1 MEQKP
6 DLKFLL
12 AKGWKTRIGAD
23 TQTMRLV
30 VKVGHPQLSSHAAI
44 SYSVQEVARE
54 GIEIDLSEMMDVA
67 MEIKDG
73 HKLKR

>member
-1 MEQKP
+1 MQQSATASRK
-6 DLKFLL
+6 
-12 AKGWKTRIGAD
+12 
-23 TQTMRLV
+23 
-30 VKVGHPQLSSHAAI
+30 S
-44 SYSVQEVARE
+44 RE